1 MKRWWYK
8 HTTEIFCC
16 TGFTVP
22 RDPANGGD
30 TTYSKYEELELA
42 FKKEEVHPGDL
53 KAAVES
59 YINKLL
65 EPIRKKFQDPAL
77 KKLTDKA
84 YPSPSKQSKFSLM
97 IGFKCIIRQVSLV
110 FHWSPEVVP

>member
-1 MKRWWYK
+1 M
-8 HTTEIFCC
+8 FCSK
-16 TGFTVP
+16 GFTVH

-30 TTYSKYEELELA
+30 ATYSKYEELELA
-42 FKKEEVHPGDL
+42 FRKEEVHPGDL
-53 KAAVES
+53 KAAVEI

-84 YPSPSKQSKFSLM
+84 YPPPSKQSKSCLP
-97 IGFKCIIRQVSLV
+97 LE
-110 FHWSPEVVP
+110 FHMYYLPSHLFF